1 MNYFLLDSAFLFF
14 TPLVILLLV
23 SIFIEA
29 IVMQQLKFNRF
40 VKSLGDSV
48 IVNIVSLLLGFLLI
62 GVLAELNVG
71 SIEIPLYFTFMGLYL
86 VTLLGEGLVLK
97 LLNKMR
103 SWRKV
108 FTVSAI
114 MNLFSWVLL
123 YIYVWFSNRP
133 KKNMKFIS

>member
-1 MNYFLLDSAFLFF
+1 
-14 TPLVILLLV
+14 
-23 SIFIEA
+23 
-29 IVMQQLKFNRF
+29 MQQLKFNRF

-103 SWRKV
+103 PWRKV
-108 FTVSAI
+108 FAVSAI

-133 KKNMKFIS
+133 